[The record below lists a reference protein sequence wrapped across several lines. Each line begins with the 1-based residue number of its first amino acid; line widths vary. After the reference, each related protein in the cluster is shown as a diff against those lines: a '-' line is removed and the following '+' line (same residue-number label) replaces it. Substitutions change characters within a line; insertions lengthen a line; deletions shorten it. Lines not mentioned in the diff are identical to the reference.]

1 MSSTRQLNMQK
12 RRDRILSEARKI
24 ISENGFE
31 AFNLRDL
38 ADLSELTVP
47 TVYNLIGNKDQI
59 LKELIAGAYAELD
72 EKFSEHPAVT
82 ASELPATIAKIMIEL
97 LSTQEAYYRATAM
110 ASERMEGREEVF
122 GKTGVMRTSLSNV
135 TGNLCER
142 ALEDGLLKGNIRQQ
156 LMVEQMVPALQ
167 LAFRDWAYRL
177 ISLEEMRTTLLSALY
192 VGLAADAVDAYRA
205 EITSALTEL

>member
-12 RRDRILSEARKI
+12 RRDRILSEARKV
-24 ISENGFE
+24 ISEKGFE

-59 LKELIAGAYAELD
+59 LKALIAGAYAELD
-72 EKFSEHPAVT
+72 EKFSEHPVVPIG
-82 ASELPATIAKIMIEL
+82 ELPTTISKIMIEL
-97 LSTQEAYYRATAM
+97 LSGQEDYYRATAM

-122 GKTGVMRTSLSNV
+122 GKTGVMRTSLSNI
-135 TGNLCER
+135 TGYLCER
-142 ALEDGLLKGNIRQQ
+142 ATAEGLLKGDIRQQ
-156 LMVEQMVPALQ
+156 MLVEQMVPALQ

-177 ISLEEMRTTLLSALY
+177 ISLAEMRTILLTALY
-192 VGLAADAVDAYRA
+192 VGLAADAVDVYRA
-205 EITSALTEL
+205 DIATALSEL